1 MAHQRLSESF
11 TDARISHPVEI
22 YSIGEVPTLGSA
34 RRHAGVFAPTAD
46 IGRILG
52 AVRATA
58 CLGVIVPGPKAPLEG
73 DGFEL
78 LVPPR

>member
-46 IGRILG
+46 IGRIRG
-52 AVRATA
+52 AVCTTTRG
-58 CLGVIVPGPKAPLEG
+58 GVIVPCPESGKVDLYLNRTA
-73 DGFEL
+73 
-78 LVPPR
+78 